1 MNAFWH
7 KLKYTVQEDLNSL
20 MDKPRKKENPLEL
33 LNQYFLD
40 AQKQTAEIGKLLE
53 RQGRLKEELENECQD
68 ADLMAVKRRRQLELA
83 EATGDA
89 ELIAFAQEEVEAYEG
104 RVARLSASIQ
114 DATQELLSLERKFE
128 EMKHRVKDMR
138 VRQLQL
144 MGKENV
150 TRAQEKMN
158 RFVKPDQS
166 FSTLDDL
173 HSYIENLGGGTR
185 TSQSHSS
192 MEQRLDSLEKS
203 NAKSQ
208 DIV

>member
-7 KLKYTVQEDLNSL
+7 KLKYTLQEDLNSL
-20 MDKPRKKENPLEL
+20 MDKSQKKENPLEL
-33 LNQYFLD
+33 LNQYFLE

-53 RQGRLKEELENECQD
+53 RQGRLKEELEAECQE
-68 ADLMAVKRRRQLELA
+68 ANSMAIKRRRQLELA
-83 EATGDA
+83 EVAGDA

-158 RFVKPDQS
+158 RFVKPDSS

-185 TSQSHSS
+185 STQSHSS

>member
-7 KLKYTVQEDLNSL
+7 KLKYTLQEDLNSL
-20 MDKPRKKENPLEL
+20 MDKSQKKENPLEL
-33 LNQYFLD
+33 LNQYFVE

-53 RQGRLKEELENECQD
+53 RQGRLKEELEAERQD
-68 ADLMAVKRRRQLELA
+68 ANSMAIKRRRQLELA
-83 EATGDA
+83 EMTGDA
-89 ELIAFAQEEVEAYEG
+89 ELIAFAQQEVEAYEG

-114 DATQELLSLERKFE
+114 DATQELLSLEREFE

-158 RFVKPDQS
+158 RFVKPDSS

-173 HSYIENLGGGTR
+173 HSYIENLGGETR
-185 TSQSHSS
+185 TTQSHSS

>member
-7 KLKYTVQEDLNSL
+7 RLKYTVQEDLSTL
-20 MDKPRKKENPLEL
+20 LDKPQKKENPLAL

-53 RQGRLKEELENECQD
+53 RQGRLKEELENERQD
-68 ADLMAVKRRRQLELA
+68 ADLMAMKRRRQLELA
-83 EATGDA
+83 EATGEA
-89 ELIAFAQEEVEAYEG
+89 ELIAFAQQEVEAYEG

-114 DATQELLSLERKFE
+114 DAVQELLSLERKFE

-150 TRAQEKMN
+150 MRAKEKMD
-158 RFVKPDQS
+158 RFVKPD
-166 FSTLDDL
+166 STISSLDDL
-173 HSYIENLGGGTR
+173 HSFIEDLGGSTGR
-185 TSQSHSS
+185 AQSHSS

>member
-7 KLKYTVQEDLNSL
+7 RVKYTVQEDLNKL
-20 MDKPRKKENPLEL
+20 MDKPQRKENPLEM

-53 RQGRLKEELENECQD
+53 RQGKLKEELENERQD
-68 ADLMAVKRRRQLELA
+68 AELMAMKRRHQLELA
-83 EATGDA
+83 EGAGET
-89 ELIAFAQEEVEAYEG
+89 ELITFAQEEIEAYEG

-150 TRAQEKMN
+150 TRAKEKMD

-173 HSYIENLGGGTR
+173 HSYIENLGSGRR
-185 TSQSHSS
+185 TTQSHSS

-203 NAKSQ
+203 NAKTQ